1 MGVIQDTCLNDTHK
15 GRGHSPIFALDL
27 AWWHYALVVER
38 GRTRQRKAGSRT
50 SRKSGSRKK
59 SGYHRASR
67 VRLAWLS
74 TTIEG
79 SVLKGRCAGM
89 NLEESAVGR
98 LLRMEEVI
106 PAMEQALADFSSGTV
121 VQPVRTMLPVA
132 EHGGFLGLMPAY
144 TGSALGAKLVAFYP
158 RNTSVP
164 THHATIL
171 LFEPETGEPLVTM
184 DGRIITEVRTAA
196 VSAVATDHLAR
207 AAASVLAII
216 GSGMQARSHLEAL
229 RLVREFR
236 EVRVWSPRRAAAFA
250 EEHGVDAAASAEEAV
265 WGADVVVTATTSPT
279 PVVYGEWLSPG
290 AHINAVGAP
299 RPDWRELD
307 DEGLRCA
314 RVYVDS
320 REAAF
325 KESGDVIA
333 AGQIFAEVGELV
345 TGAKPGRRS
354 AEEVTLFKSL
364 GLAVEDVATAD
375 LVYGKAVNTG
385 SAEEASADLQR

>member
-1 MGVIQDTCLNDTHK
+1 
-15 GRGHSPIFALDL
+15 
-27 AWWHYALVVER
+27 
-38 GRTRQRKAGSRT
+38 
-50 SRKSGSRKK
+50 
-59 SGYHRASR
+59 
-67 VRLAWLS
+67 
-74 TTIEG
+74 
-79 SVLKGRCAGM
+79 M
-89 NLEESAVGR
+89 NLEESTVGR
-98 LLRMEEVI
+98 LLSMEEVI
-106 PAMEQALADFSSGTV
+106 PAMERALADFSSGTV

-132 EHGGFLGLMPAY
+132 EHQGFLGLMPAY

-184 DGRIITEVRTAA
+184 DGRLITEVRTAA
-196 VSAVATDHLAR
+196 VSAVATNHLAR

-216 GSGMQARSHLEAL
+216 GSGVQARSHLEAL

-265 WGADVVVTATTSPT
+265 RGADVVVTATTSPT
-279 PVVYGEWLSPG
+279 PVLSGEWLSPG

-307 DEGLRCA
+307 DEVLRRA
-314 RVYVDS
+314 KVYVDS
-320 REAAF
+320 REAAM

-333 AGQIFAEVGELV
+333 AREVLAEIGEV
-345 TGAKPGRRS
+345 ISGAEQGRRS

-364 GLAVEDVATAD
+364 GLAVEDVATAE
-375 LVYGKAVNTG
+375 LVYRNALGA
-385 SAEEASADLQR
+385 A